1 MPPTHVDLRSD
12 TVTKPSAAMR
22 REMAEAEVG
31 DDGFGDDPTV
41 NALQEEVAALLGTE
55 DALFMPSGT
64 MSNSVAVATLCR
76 GEAICEADAHIFYY
90 ELSASA
96 SRAGVQLIPIKGER
110 GVLWWKDITPMIRPG
125 PPKFNRTGLIC
136 LENTHNRAGGTIV
149 PLDAIA
155 DVAHGARERKIPVH
169 LDGARLWHAA
179 VATGTPLSAYAAYA
193 DTVSVCFSK
202 GLGAPIGACL
212 CGPRAT
218 LVEARMVRS
227 SFGGRLRQV
236 GIVAAGARYALRHNI
251 ERLAE
256 DHRRAG
262 VLAEGLANIK
272 GLAVEPPD
280 TNIVMIDIAAADIQ
294 GPALEETL
302 RSRGVWVVA
311 IGPRRLRAVTHLDVD
326 DDGIQKAL
334 TAFAEIMKTAG
345 RS

>member
-1 MPPTHVDLRSD
+1 MPFICVDLRSD
-12 TVTKPSAAMR
+12 TVTRPSLAMR
-22 REMAEAEVG
+22 REIAEAEVG

-90 ELSASA
+90 ELSAA
-96 SRAGVQLIPIKGER
+96 ACRAGVQLIPVKGDR
-110 GVLWWKDITPMIRPG
+110 GTLWWKDVAPMVRPG
-125 PPKFNRTGLIC
+125 PPRFNRTGLIC

-155 DVAHGARERKIPVH
+155 DVAHGARECGIPVH

-179 VATGTPLSAYAAYA
+179 IATGTPLSAYAAYA

-212 CGPRAT
+212 CGPRDA
-218 LVEARMVRS
+218 LVEARMIRS
-227 SFGGRLRQV
+227 TFGGRLRQV
-236 GIVAAGARYALRHNI
+236 GIVAAGARYALRHNL
-251 ERLAE
+251 ERLAD
-256 DHRRAG
+256 DHLRAR
-262 VLAEGLANIK
+262 VLAEGLANVD
-272 GLAVEPPD
+272 GLSVETPD
-280 TNIVMIDIAAADIQ
+280 TNIVMIDLKTP
-294 GPALEETL
+294 GPAAPVVEEAL
-302 RSRGVWVVA
+302 RERGVWVVA

-326 DDGIQKAL
+326 DAGIDRAVKA
-334 TAFAEIMKTAG
+334 FGDVMKAAG
-345 RS
+345 RP